1 MPKRLPKLQIV
12 QRRDPQLRCV
22 NDKISA
28 LAALKPWGDIY
39 AAFSLAA
46 HLATEAIQAAEE
58 FQHLPGVS
66 GRDLQPTIEFW
77 LRARDYNYAAALAVA
92 GGNQSLA
99 EALVTFRFLQNA
111 AGEVPDAS

>member
-1 MPKRLPKLQIV
+1 VPKRLTNLQIAH
-12 QRRDPQLRCV
+12 RRDPQTQAV
-22 NDKISA
+22 NEKIA
-28 LAALKPWGDIY
+28 RLVAVKPWGDVY

-46 HLATEAIQAAEE
+46 HLATEAIEAAEE
-58 FQHLPGVS
+58 LLQMPGTS
-66 GRDLQPTIEFW
+66 LREIQPTLEFW
-77 LRARDYNYAAALAVA
+77 HRARDYNYAAALAVA